1 MIPEKYVEELKNA
14 PASQADFPATFVEV
28 EVALGGS
35 CMPPCSPSL
44 QMFEGQITT
53 IGTEQTLHP
62 QIIKIQ
68 LNQYLG
74 MLKKKTS
81 SSSEWADESL

>member
-1 MIPEKYVEELKNA
+1 MIPAKYVEELKNA
-14 PASQADFPATFVEV
+14 PASQADFPATFIEV
-28 EVALGGS
+28 GPTLRGICALS
-35 CMPPCSPSL
+35 CSPRL

-68 LNQYLG
+68 LNQNLR
-74 MLKKKTS
+74 MLKK
-81 SSSEWADESL
+81 EI

>member
-1 MIPEKYVEELKNA
+1 MIPPKYVEELKNA

-28 EVALGGS
+28 GLALRGS
-35 CMPPCSPSL
+35 YAPLCSPRL

-74 MLKKKTS
+74 TLQK
-81 SSSEWADESL
+81 EV

>member
-1 MIPEKYVEELKNA
+1 MIPAKYVEELKNA

-28 EVALGGS
+28 GLAIRR
-35 CMPPCSPSL
+35 CCAPPCSSRL

-62 QIIKIQ
+62 HIIKIQ
-68 LNQYLG
+68 LNQYLCKLEKG
-74 MLKKKTS
+74 M
-81 SSSEWADESL
+81 